1 MAAYNDFVTQN
12 ASSVK
17 ANVDVSARSVG
28 APVKK
33 VAFSFEKAAGDI
45 NGSIWR
51 VARISPFAK
60 ILSFKLATDAIASL
74 TDLDIGFYK
83 VSDVSVATAID
94 KDCIKDGLDPHTGQT
109 ALVEMYVPDLANI
122 GKEAYLIAG
131 VTAADAKK
139 YGAFDV
145 ALTGNTA
152 GTATGT
158 IAGVL
163 EYVE

>member
-1 MAAYNDFVTQN
+1 MAAYNDMVTQN
-12 ASSVK
+12 ASDKK
-17 ANVDVSARSVG
+17 ADVDISARSVG

-33 VAFSFEKAAGDI
+33 LFFSFEKAAADI
-45 NGSIWR
+45 DASIWR
-51 VARISPFAK
+51 IGRISPFAK
-60 ILSFKLATDAIASL
+60 IVGIKIACDAISSL

-83 VSDVSVATAID
+83 PLSID
-94 KDCIKDGLDPHTGQT
+94 GNVISKDCLKNGLNPSSGISTLTEEYAPDP
-109 ALVEMYVPDLANI
+109 ADV

-131 VTAADAKK
+131 VTAANARK

-152 GTATGT
+152 GTDAGT
-158 IAGVL
+158 IAGIL

>member
-12 ASSVK
+12 ASSV
-17 ANVDVSARSVG
+17 AVDVDVAARFCG

-33 VAFSFEKAAGDI
+33 LAFSFEKAAGDI
-45 NGSIWR
+45 NASIWR
-51 VARISPFAK
+51 IARISPFAK
-60 ILSFKLATDAIASL
+60 ILSIKLACDNITSL
-74 TDLDIGFYK
+74 TDLDVGFYK
-83 VSDVSVATAID
+83 PAEVGGTEID
-94 KDCIKDGLDPHTGQT
+94 KDCLKDGLDPHTGQT

-131 VTAADAKK
+131 VTAVNAKK

-152 GTATGT
+152 GADTGT
-158 IAGVL
+158 IAGIL
-163 EYVE
+163 EYIE

>member
-12 ASSVK
+12 ASSK
-17 ANVDVSARSVG
+17 AADADVAARNNG
-28 APVKK
+28 AVTKK
-33 VAFSFEKAAGDI
+33 VFFSFEKAAADI
-45 NGSIWR
+45 NASVWR
-51 VARISPFAK
+51 IARISPFAK
-60 ILSFKLATDAIASL
+60 IVGIKICCDAISSL

-83 VSDVSVATAID
+83 PLEID
-94 KDCIKDGLDPHTGQT
+94 GNVINKDCLTDGLDPHAAIATLT
-109 ALVEMYVPDLANI
+109 EEYAPNPSAV

-131 VTAADAKK
+131 VTAANARK

-152 GTATGT
+152 GTDTGT
-158 IAGVL
+158 IAGIL

>member
-1 MAAYNDFVTQN
+1 
-12 ASSVK
+12 
-17 ANVDVSARSVG
+17 
-28 APVKK
+28 
-33 VAFSFEKAAGDI
+33 
-45 NGSIWR
+45 
-51 VARISPFAK
+51 
-60 ILSFKLATDAIASL
+60 
-74 TDLDIGFYK
+74 
-83 VSDVSVATAID
+83 VSVATAID
-94 KDCIKDGLDPHTGQT
+94 KDCIKDGLDPHAGQT

-145 ALTGNTA
+145 ALTGNIA